1 MCELRD
7 GGDGAATAD
16 ALDTAEAVRA
26 QLMTSNIFQTAYFR
40 RHGHVSEFC
49 PCSLESIQAL
59 NKDLIAPALDELLH
73 TTFFKCVSL
82 LRVGSPRWIR
92 ILWSSGHTAHPRP
105 RPALS
110 PQVLPSGP

>member
-7 GGDGAATAD
+7 NEGAAAARSAD
-16 ALDTAEAVRA
+16 ALAMAAEQAAVRA

-59 NKDLIAPALDELLH
+59 NKGLIAPALDQLLN
-73 TTFFKCVSL
+73 TTYFK
-82 LRVGSPRWIR
+82 
-92 ILWSSGHTAHPRP
+92 
-105 RPALS
+105 
-110 PQVLPSGP
+110 